1 MKSATDILRPVLCV
15 FSIFLLWL
23 LGTIG
28 EQLLNLPIYRGSEK
42 HMPALTAFFLDN
54 FNINAGH
61 FLLSLTPF
69 MILLAALAACSFD
82 RRLSDLYWYLFV
94 GVWLVALT
102 YLLVFVL
109 ALLLPFH
116 LLAVELGDSR
126 IPKIVHA
133 VNIGLIISIV
143 VFLTVMRTK
152 RRKAEPSPAPS
163 GDPATR
169 VGHPEVT
176 EGPSVS

>member
-1 MKSATDILRPVLCV
+1 
-15 FSIFLLWL
+15 
-23 LGTIG
+23 
-28 EQLLNLPIYRGSEK
+28 
-42 HMPALTAFFLDN
+42 MPALTAFFLDN

-94 GVWLVALT
+94 GVWLLALT
-102 YLLVFVL
+102 YLLLFVL

-126 IPKIVHA
+126 IPKIIHA

-143 VFLTVMRTK
+143 VFLTVMRLK
-152 RRKAEPSPAPS
+152 RRKAEPSPAPNGGLAAQCVSS
-163 GDPATR
+163 G
-169 VGHPEVT
+169 VIG
-176 EGPSVS
+176 GPSSVR

>member
-1 MKSATDILRPVLCV
+1 MKSATDILRLVLCL

-42 HMPALTAFFLDN
+42 HIPALTGFFLDN

-69 MILLAALAACSFD
+69 MILLVAVAASSFD

-94 GVWLVALT
+94 GVWLLALT
-102 YLLVFVL
+102 YLSVFVL

-116 LLAVELGDSR
+116 LLAVEFGDSR

-133 VNIGLIISIV
+133 VNIVLIISI
-143 VFLTVMRTK
+143 FAYLTVMRVK
-152 RRKAEPSPAPS
+152 RRKAEPSPAPNGRLAAQCVSS
-163 GDPATR
+163 G
-169 VGHPEVT
+169 VLEGHHR
-176 EGPSVS
+176 